1 MWAAAER
8 MDWEE
13 AARLRDAAATPES
26 AAAAVQATCRMNQ
39 EAATMRANLALWRA
53 SAKLDA
59 AEIRAALLAGAEVDA
74 QDEDQ
79 CQWAAVHYVCANKN
93 VSCTACQEVWP
104 RTQRDLAAVG
114 CVHPVRTQTSH
125 GEWVVLQML
134 SEYEKRSSADSG
146 DLGCY
151 CGLEALAALADAGA
165 NLSCAANFQ
174 VSPLQMAVTRGSTH
188 MVSLKPQ
195 RRAQPPQPL
204 VPASSRARAA
214 LAVRGPCSQK
224 CGAGA

>member
-134 SEYEKRSSADSG
+134 S
-146 DLGCY
+146 
-151 CGLEALAALADAGA
+151 
-165 NLSCAANFQ
+165 
-174 VSPLQMAVTRGSTH
+174 
-188 MVSLKPQ
+188 
-195 RRAQPPQPL
+195 
-204 VPASSRARAA
+204 
-214 LAVRGPCSQK
+214 
-224 CGAGA
+224 